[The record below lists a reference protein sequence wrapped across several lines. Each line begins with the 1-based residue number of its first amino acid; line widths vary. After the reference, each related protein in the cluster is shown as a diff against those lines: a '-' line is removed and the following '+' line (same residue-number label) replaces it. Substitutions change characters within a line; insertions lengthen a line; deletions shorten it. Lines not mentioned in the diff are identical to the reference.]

1 MHARAIAVLGF
12 SVLSF
17 GAAAPADSPP
27 KKELAGL
34 QGTWKLVSI
43 ERDGK
48 VNDPD
53 NQPRWVIKGD
63 KVFYGGEEL
72 AVLTIDP
79 GTTPKCVD
87 LAFRSPKEVYEG
99 IYAVEDKV
107 LKICL
112 NRETTGVK
120 ERPTAFSTKDKPNW
134 RVFVFQREDAKD
146 GDEYEGVPG
155 FVGLMIGVDQGKGQV
170 VVMGT
175 VKGAAA
181 DKAGLQADDVIL
193 RVGTTEVS
201 DDIRTAVN
209 AVRQTKPGSELT
221 FKVKR
226 KDKEQDIKVK
236 VGALPFQLH

>member
-1 MHARAIAVLGF
+1 MHARAIAVLGL

-17 GAAAPADSPP
+17 GAAAAEEAPP

-34 QGTWKLVSI
+34 QGTWKLVST

-48 VNDPD
+48 TNDSD
-53 NQPRWVIKGD
+53 NQPRWVIKED

-79 GTTPKCVD
+79 GTTPRCVD

-99 IYAVEDKV
+99 IYAVEDNV

-134 RVFVFQREDAKD
+134 RVFVFRREEVKE
-146 GDEYEGVPG
+146 GDQCEGVPG
-155 FVGLMIGVDQGKGQV
+155 FVGLVLGVDRDKGRV
-170 VVMGT
+170 FVAET
-175 VKGAAA
+175 IKGAAA
-181 DKAGLQADDVIL
+181 DKAGLQAGDVIL
-193 RVGTTEVS
+193 RVGTTDVS
-201 DDIRTAVN
+201 DDLRTAVN
-209 AVRQTKPGSELT
+209 AVRHTKPGSELT
-221 FKVKR
+221 FTVKR
-226 KDKEQDIKVK
+226 REKERDIKVK
-236 VGALPFQLH
+236 VGVLPFQLD